1 TPAAAPPDRG
11 SRPSAE
17 PERSRDRSD
26 ASGQFADEVAR
37 ADDPGEAIAQNVLRP
52 LYQSLCGDFLAGRS
66 IHDRKCLRGIEREVH
81 FVAEV
86 RGDAGGGLDALL
98 HLNACHDETADAELV
113 EALLQ
118 VRARERISRV
128 LHQERLIAAPL

>member
-1 TPAAAPPDRG
+1 KLSGAETEAR
-11 SRPSAE
+11 SRPSE
-17 PERSRDRSD
+17 KPERSRDRSA
-26 ASGQFADEVAR
+26 ASGQFACGVAR

-52 LYQSLCGDFLAGRS
+52 LHQSLRGDFLAGRS

-98 HLNACHDETADAELV
+98 HLNARHDETADPELV

-118 VRARERISRV
+118 LRACE
-128 LHQERLIAAPL
+128 